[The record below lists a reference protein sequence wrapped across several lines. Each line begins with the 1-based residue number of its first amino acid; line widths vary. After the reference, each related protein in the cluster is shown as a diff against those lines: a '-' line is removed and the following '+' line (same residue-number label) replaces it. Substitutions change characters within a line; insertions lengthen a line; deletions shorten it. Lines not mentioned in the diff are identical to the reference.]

1 MQISFVKK
9 YEYKKYLNTEL
20 FFDMLD
26 ESNLFTKSNNKRKK
40 LYDLY
45 WVKNSFIHF
54 TRKFEYQ
61 YIYQNIENKNLK
73 ILDAGCG
80 ISFFPDYLLKKKRN
94 LSISLLDNSYTVKKF
109 YDKNENFEFLSQSL
123 TNLQNL
129 QGEYDLIYSISTIE
143 HIPDHYKVID
153 QIYNSL
159 KYDGEFILTFDISYS
174 EKDLINIYNVDKFID
189 YISIKFE
196 NKNQFIDN
204 DYESLF
210 NSHDLSK
217 KDLPWRFP
225 KLIYIIYYLLKNK
238 KINFWPPKITVAM
251 LRVKKIEK

>member
-1 MQISFVKK
+1 MQITFVSKI
-9 YEYKKYLNTEL
+9 EYKQYLKTEL

-40 LYDLY
+40 LYNLF
-45 WVKNSFIHF
+45 WVKNSFTHF

-61 YIYQNIENKNLK
+61 YIYQNIENKDLK

-94 LSISLLDNSYTVKKF
+94 LSISLLDNSNIVKKF
-109 YDKNENFEFLSQSL
+109 YEKNENFEFLLESLNDLQHLQSK
-123 TNLQNL
+123 
-129 QGEYDLIYSISTIE
+129 YDLIYSISTIE
-143 HIPDHYKVID
+143 HIPDYFKVID
-153 QIYNSL
+153 EIYNSL
-159 KYDGEFILTFDISYS
+159 KYDGEFLLTFDISYS
-174 EKDLINIYNVDKFID
+174 DKDLINIYNVDKFLD

-196 NKNQFIDN
+196 KESQIVEK
-204 DYESLF
+204 DYELLF
-210 NSHDLSK
+210 NSHDLPK

-225 KLIYIIYYLLKNK
+225 KLIYSIYYLLKKK

-251 LRVKKIEK
+251 LKVKKIEK